1 MSTLTTTPTA
11 DDFRALARSSPW
23 LFTTLHLRHGDVEAW
38 LDRPAGRVTVRRA
51 DGLVEVAEGVPYS
64 TTALTFPVTSG
75 GAGGTATSRDAGDAD
90 DKGDDV
96 SDPAGPAASVDG
108 VVRRA
113 DGLVIARPHD
123 WHYHHGDPMWGNY
136 VWSAMLD
143 PVELADGADL
153 DGQRPRQDVTGVL
166 VSEVTQVDHRGRRTW
181 QAVCRPV
188 VESYDPRCGCC
199 PLLDSVASRLLEY
212 GPDDPNLAA
221 DRESL
226 PTAYLVSLDVRTGI
240 VVDISPLDGT
250 AGTSLANEI
259 YAVDEPLTPPPAGP

>member
-1 MSTLTTTPTA
+1 MSTLTTTPSA

-23 LFTTLHLRHGDVEAW
+23 LFTTLHWRHGDVEAW

-51 DGLVEVAEGVPYS
+51 DGLVQVAEGVPYS
-64 TTALTFPVTSG
+64 TTALTFPATSG
-75 GAGGTATSRDAGDAD
+75 GAGD
-90 DKGDDV
+90 DGDDGV
-96 SDPAGPAASVDG
+96 VRRADG

-113 DGLVIARPHD
+113 DGLVVARPHD

-136 VWSAMLD
+136 VWTAMLD
-143 PVELADGADL
+143 PVELADDADL

-166 VSEVTQVDHRGRRTW
+166 VSEVTEVDHRGRRTW

-188 VESYDPRCGCC
+188 VKSYDPRCGCC

-226 PTAYLVSLDVRTGI
+226 PTAYLVGLDVRTGI
-240 VVDISPLDGT
+240 VVDVTPLDGT

-259 YAVDEPLTPPPAGP
+259 YAVDEVLTAPPVAP